1 MLLSLLQETVVCIFQ
16 YLFHIQ
22 EYSAEIKFRAIPACF
37 NHQTVK
43 KTSRKQSMN
52 SNLIQRE
59 TVTF

>member
-1 MLLSLLQETVVCIFQ
+1 MLLSLLQETIVCIFQ

-43 KTSRKQSMN
+43 
-52 SNLIQRE
+52 
-59 TVTF
+59 